1 MALALA
7 TRHEFTQPR
16 ATVVADARRQATA
29 IRPDYLRPVEAPAP
43 IDLVDT
49 DLHRIG
55 TSVAFARGRLVVEEA
70 NPADHIFKVESGA
83 LRVVRQLPDGRRCI
97 TNFLMA
103 GDYFGLAEIGAYK
116 SSVEAITDVRIVR
129 YQRSAFDR
137 LCERNPHAG
146 RRFLDLLGR
155 QLSAAQ
161 DRLVLLGQKSALERL
176 AAFLLSLAERA
187 GKGGSTVS
195 LPMDRSD
202 IADYLGLRIETVSRI
217 LTALRRRKIIGLPN
231 FHSFVIHDRDALEM
245 MTEGGD

>member
-7 TRHEFTQPR
+7 TRQEFAQPR
-16 ATVVADARRQATA
+16 ASANSAGQRRATA
-29 IRPDYLRPVEAPAP
+29 IRPDYLRSLDAPAP
-43 IDLVDT
+43 ADLVDIE
-49 DLHRIG
+49 LHRIG
-55 TSVAFARGRLVVEEA
+55 TSVTFARGRLVIEEA
-70 NPADHIFKVESGA
+70 NPADHIFRVESGA

-103 GDYFGLAEIGAYK
+103 GDYFGLAENAAYK
-116 SSVEAITDVRIVR
+116 ASVEAITDARIVR

-137 LCERNPHAG
+137 LCERSPHAG

-161 DRLVLLGQKSALERL
+161 DRLVLLGQNSALERL
-176 AAFLLSLAERA
+176 AAFLLSMAERTA
-187 GKGGSTVS
+187 SGTSPVA

-231 FHSFVIHDRDALEM
+231 FHSFAINDRDALEM
-245 MTEGGD
+245 MAEGEE